1 VESPEKA
8 TASGEVE
15 LHGVTVRSSG
25 EPLSAERIAAVEKN
39 LGHNLPAEYR
49 SFLLH
54 FNGGTPQ
61 PGQFRFTAI
70 DPEDESRHV
79 HKATVTWFY
88 PATANESP
96 WGVVQSLESVYN
108 DLTAC
113 ELPNWLLPIAVVD
126 DAVAGGILCIAIEGN
141 EQGRVYYR
149 PEQEIG
155 EDVVHLVADS
165 FGSFLSLLG
174 ATKSKEPS
182 WLAAIRKGAVNAVRD
197 WLDRG
202 GLVTSKYR
210 NRSALVYAVADGRLE
225 VVQLLLERGASP
237 IEAYAY
243 AMDEGQ
249 AAIVRFLLVTGA
261 VVDVGKNALCFARTT
276 LWNDLEL
283 VRALVDAGADV
294 NFVFHDGTTPL
305 HWAAQHAPP
314 EVVKFLLARGAKPGI
329 WSISFGQTALHRA
342 VFGSPDEAVLAKMKL
357 LIDAGEDLHALRSV
371 GSGAGPSNM
380 LASLLNR
387 APMPSA
393 SAADL
398 LAAHKEPRL
407 LQELERYA
415 AQRHGAQ
422 RGE

>member
-1 VESPEKA
+1 VPSPEKSN
-8 TASGEVE
+8 ASGEID
-15 LHGVTVRSSG
+15 LHGVTVRSAG
-25 EPLSAERIAAVEKN
+25 EPLSPDRIAAVEKN
-39 LGHNLPAEYR
+39 LGHALPAEYR

-54 FNGGTPQ
+54 FDGGIPQ
-61 PGQFRFTAI
+61 PSQFRFTAI
-70 DPEDESRHV
+70 DPEDESRQR

-96 WGVVQSLESVYN
+96 WGVVQSLESVYK
-108 DLTAC
+108 DLTPYG
-113 ELPNWLLPIAVVD
+113 LPNWLVPIAVVD
-126 DAVAGGILCIAIEGN
+126 DGVSGGILLIAIQGK

-155 EDVVHLVADS
+155 ENVVHLIADS
-165 FGSFLSLLG
+165 FGSFLALLG
-174 ATKSKEPS
+174 QGKSKEPA
-182 WLAAIRKGAVNAVRD
+182 WLAAIRNGAVDAVRD
-197 WLDRG
+197 WLDQG
-202 GLVTSKYR
+202 GSVTTTYR
-210 NRSALVYAVADGRLE
+210 NRSPLVYAVADGKVE
-225 VVQLLLERGASP
+225 VVRLLLERGALP
-237 IEAYAY
+237 VEAYAY

-249 AAIVRFLLVTGA
+249 GAIVRFLLTTGA
-261 VVDVGKNALCFARTT
+261 VKEIGKDILCFTRTT

-283 VRALVDAGADV
+283 VRGLVDAGADV
-294 NFVFHDGTTPL
+294 NFVFYDGTTPL

-329 WSISFGQTALHRA
+329 WSNSLGQTALHRA

-371 GSGAGPSNM
+371 GSSEGPSSM
-380 LASLLNR
+380 LASVLNR
-387 APMPSA
+387 SSMPSV
-393 SAADL
+393 SAAEL
-398 LAAHKEPRL
+398 LATHKEPRL